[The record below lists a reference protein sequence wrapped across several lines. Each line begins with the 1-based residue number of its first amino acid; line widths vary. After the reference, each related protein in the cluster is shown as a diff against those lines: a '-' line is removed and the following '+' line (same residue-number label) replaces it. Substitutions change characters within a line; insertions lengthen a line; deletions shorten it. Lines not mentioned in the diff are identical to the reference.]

1 MKLFNSFSGTGYH
14 TSIITTFGVDFDAYE
29 SIVLPRLREA
39 GCNNNILIAD
49 ERMLSHAMTNSVRV
63 PKFAGR
69 RYSVVAAKSRG
80 VFHPKIIL
88 QLGASSARLLV
99 ASANTT
105 AAGLAGNLEV
115 VGEVLADEQNPSA
128 VPVIRAA
135 LNYLTRHLPESS
147 VSRRQLDWALRRARW
162 LSAIPES
169 EPIIRLSEGEL
180 LGFIASDNFEGIG
193 QRYLNLVGNKSV
205 KRLVV
210 MSPYWDVSLG
220 ALRELKESLKPA
232 KTIVLIQPESA
243 LFPVHVWKSSS
254 DSALY
259 DVRQITGTTRFA
271 HAKVLIAETEECDCI
286 LYGSANCTQA
296 ALGKSGE
303 PGVNEEAS
311 LYRELPAGDAVRV
324 LGLEKVL
331 ESPELQAHDLPKY
344 MPAEDLSLD
353 ELEQHLSG
361 RFELSGEL
369 LRWWPPQ
376 SINPAIA
383 EVIVLDSEAK
393 TMVAHLSRLGGAEIP
408 VRFHFQSEEFPA
420 FAMVRCDGKESSI
433 APIIVEQAIHET
445 QRRRLTKGIEGALA
459 QLEDEPYEG
468 LWLLDVIQ
476 KLDAVEHGSR
486 DVSREL
492 ARGPGVEKA
501 QHDNAPSRKLTYE
514 QFIAG
519 RKLASAVTP
528 SGSHLASSHQES
540 VRSFLNALIG
550 KRSHQCLN
558 IEEESLNFKQMFSMG
573 DETSDGS
580 QAIDDGSEHDASD
593 GLPSQDAT
601 PDKENIRRAH
611 ERVKDTQ
618 AAIAASI
625 RGFIETQREEA
636 LHRDLGVLELL
647 RLRALLMVVLGAGS
661 LKSKLLPTDL
671 QEGAGRHQ
679 VLPSSGDVSWRR
691 QIGILLHAFFRNSSG
706 TKRPL
711 IEKIVLEMDEAFGL
725 PDDVLECWATCFWAI
740 CATRMARDE
749 SSNGFKLSDHEQKIA
764 HDLYRYT
771 RLMPDEAL
779 SQTVQSIFEG
789 MGARY
794 AKRLGVSAEDVLV
807 EHRKLIAA
815 SLAETGAT
823 G

>member
-49 ERMLSHAMTNSVRV
+49 ERMLGHAMTNSLRV

-115 VGEVLADEQNPSA
+115 VGEVLADEQNPLA

-135 LNYLTRHLPESS
+135 LNYLTRHLPEGS
-147 VSRRQLDWALRRARW
+147 VPRRQLDWALRRARW
-162 LSAIPES
+162 LNAIAES
-169 EPIIRLSEGEL
+169 EPIVRLSQTER
-180 LGFIASDNFEGIG
+180 LGFIASDNLAGIG
-193 QRYLNLVGNKSV
+193 QRYLTLVGSKPV

-210 MSPYWDVSLG
+210 MSPYWDVNLG
-220 ALRELKESLKPA
+220 AFRELKESLKPA

-243 LFPVHVWKSSS
+243 LFPVDAWKPSNTSV
-254 DSALY
+254 LY
-259 DVRQITGTTRFA
+259 GVGQIAGATRFA
-271 HAKVLIAETEECDCI
+271 HAKVLIAETEEHDCI

-303 PGVNEEAS
+303 PGTNDEAC
-311 LYRELPAGDAVRV
+311 LYRELPAGEAVRL
-324 LGLEKVL
+324 LGLEKVF
-331 ESPELQAHDLPKY
+331 ESPELQGDDLPRY
-344 MPAEDLSLD
+344 MPAESLPLE
-353 ELEQHLSG
+353 ELEQRLPG

-376 SINPAIA
+376 SMNPSGT
-383 EVIVLDSEAK
+383 EVILLDFEAK
-393 TMVAHLSRLGGAEIP
+393 NLAANVTRVSGGDLP
-408 VRFHFQSEEFPA
+408 VRFHFQAEELPA
-420 FAMVRCDGKESSI
+420 FAMVRYEGKESAI
-433 APIIVEQAIHET
+433 APIVVEQAIHET
-445 QRRRLTKGIEGALA
+445 QRRKVTKGIEGALA

-476 KLDAVEHGSR
+476 KLDAAEHGSR
-486 DVSREL
+486 EASQEL
-492 ARGPGVEKA
+492 ARGPRVGESR
-501 QHDNAPSRKLTYE
+501 HDDAPSRKLTYE
-514 QFIAG
+514 QFISG
-519 RKLASAVTP
+519 RKSANVVTP

-550 KRSHQCLN
+550 KRSYQCLH
-558 IEEESLNFKQMFSMG
+558 IEEEAVNFKQMFSMG
-573 DETSDGS
+573 DETADGS
-580 QAIDDGSEHDASD
+580 QAIDDGNEHF
-593 GLPSQDAT
+593 T
-601 PDKENIRRAH
+601 PDGHQGKQESPEKENLRRAL

-618 AAIAASI
+618 AAIAETV
-625 RGFIETQREEA
+625 RKFIKTQQEEA

-671 QEGAGRHQ
+671 QDAAGRNQ
-679 VLPSSGDVSWRR
+679 VLPCSGDVSWRR
-691 QIGILLHAFFRNSSG
+691 QIGILLHAFFRNGSG
-706 TKRPL
+706 SQRPL

-740 CATRMARDE
+740 CAGRIARDE
-749 SSNGFKLSDHEQKIA
+749 SGNGFKLSDYDQKIA
-764 HDLYRYT
+764 LDLYRYT
-771 RLMPDEAL
+771 RLMPEEAL
-779 SQTVQSIFEG
+779 SQTVQMIFDG
-789 MGARY
+789 MSGRY

-807 EHRKLIAA
+807 EHRKLIEI
-815 SLAETGAT
+815 SRAEAGAT
-823 G
+823 A